1 MNRLYAGP
9 WDAARK
15 IAGAHGIAGIFKGQ
29 TATFARE
36 SVGYG
41 AYFWAYES
49 LMRWE
54 MHRKGVARDQI
65 PAPKTVL
72 FGAAAGYAVSLPC
85 SLVIS
90 LLTFSIVGIALGVH
104 IPDRCY

>member
-1 MNRLYAGP
+1 MKQFVTAYSGLQTQPSVNRLYAGP
-9 WDAARK
+9 WDAVRK
-15 IAGAHGIAGIFKGQ
+15 IGGTYGISGIFKGQ

-36 SVGYG
+36 TVGYG

-54 MHRKGVARDQI
+54 MRRKGVARDQV

-72 FGAAAGYAVSLPC
+72 FGAAAGYAVSLP
-85 SLVIS
+85 
-90 LLTFSIVGIALGVH
+90 ALSH
-104 IPDRCY
+104 